1 MRTSLIAL
9 AAAAVVA
16 VAAGDAAA
24 ALATPRSGAD
34 TSLCV
39 GKKPPC
45 YPTIQ
50 TALGAAGDGERITVA
65 PGSYAG
71 PITIDKSVQ
80 LVGAGAGATIIE
92 GGSPVIT
99 IGAAGAA
106 SEPIV
111 SIAGATVTGG
121 LSESNPLGGTAF
133 AVGGGIEIPGAAGDA
148 TGATVSISDSVIT
161 GNRVTPRTL
170 SLPPGL
176 CGSRVCAFAL
186 GGGIDNFGALTLT
199 DTRVTDN
206 VAGSTETGSSVA
218 TEADGGGIY
227 NHPQGILTLR
237 HSLVSDNRA
246 AATAANAQFSN
257 GGGIVDDGILTL
269 EDSVVSDNTSEVST
283 AVASS
288 FPFDVE
294 QEANAGGLWISEVPG
309 SSATI
314 ADSKI
319 SGNSVTASN
328 AGGDA
333 QALNGGIDDDG
344 SLALT
349 SSSVDHNRVIAS
361 VPASSGFLAGAVDGG
376 VQVQGVATVRTSRI
390 SENSL
395 TAISATG
402 TANAAGAGIGNLSGT
417 LTLERSLVTGNRG
430 VATGTGGL
438 ALGGGILNIAFGGGA
453 PELTLA
459 DSAITAN
466 ELTASA
472 AITPRGGG
480 LFTAD
485 IFGAGSFPVALT
497 RTVIAGNKPDQCVGC

>member
-9 AAAAVVA
+9 AAAVA
-16 VAAGDAAA
+16 VAAAAGDAAA
-24 ALATPRSGAD
+24 ALDTARSGAA

-39 GKKPPC
+39 GKQPAC
-45 YPTIQ
+45 YATIQ
-50 TALGAAGDGERITVA
+50 AALDAASDGDRITIA
-65 PGSYAG
+65 PGNYAG

-80 LVGAGAGATIIE
+80 LVGAGAAATIIE
-92 GGSPVIT
+92 GGGPVVT

-111 SIAGATVTGG
+111 SIAGVTVTGG
-121 LSESNPLGGTAF
+121 LSNSNPLGGTAF
-133 AVGGGIEIPGAAGDA
+133 AVGGGIEIPGAAGDR

-170 SLPPGL
+170 SMPPGL
-176 CGSRVCAFAL
+176 CGSRACAFAL
-186 GGGIDNFGALTLT
+186 GGGIDNFGALTVT
-199 DTRVTDN
+199 DTRVTHN
-206 VAGSTETGSSVA
+206 VAGSTATDSSTA

-237 HSLVSDNRA
+237 RSLVSDNRA
-246 AATAANAQFSN
+246 AATATNAQFSN
-257 GGGIVDDGILTL
+257 GGGIVDDGALTL
-269 EDSVVSDNTSEVST
+269 EDSVVSGNSSEVST

-288 FPFDVE
+288 FPFEVE
-294 QEANAGGLWISEVPG
+294 QEANAGGIWISEVPG

-314 ADSKI
+314 TDSKI

-344 SLALT
+344 SLLLT
-349 SSSVDHNRVIAS
+349 SSSVDHNSVSAS

-376 VQVQGVATVRTSRI
+376 LQVQGVATVRGSRI
-390 SENSL
+390 SENTI
-395 TAISATG
+395 TAVSPTG
-402 TANAAGAGIGNLSGT
+402 TANAAGAGIGNLSGK
-417 LTLERSLVTGNRG
+417 LTLERSLVTANRG
-430 VATGTGGL
+430 VATGIGGL

-459 DSAITAN
+459 DSAVTAN

-485 IFGAGSFPVALT
+485 IFGAGSFPVTLT